1 MPRTTIRTAKIS
13 RYAVSPLEV
22 GPSRPFDGGLTFPA
36 EKTKNAKIETKAFRD
51 RHETTGDAGSARPD
65 VTESLN
71 AARKRWLKK
80 SWFRVNGRPSAQQ
93 ARLAQW

>member
-1 MPRTTIRTAKIS
+1 M
-13 RYAVSPLEV
+13 
-22 GPSRPFDGGLTFPA
+22 FPA
-36 EKTKNAKIETKAFRD
+36 EKIKNAKIETKLFRD

-80 SWFRVNGRPSAQQ
+80 SWFGVTGAPSTQE